1 MVYYIYELSVSERRV
16 LVVYSMPFRLPPPPD
31 FHNLSVQ
38 EGRFFTL
45 ISRLS
50 HDAQALLRKAYR
62 QAKEAHAHQMRDD
75 GTPYILHP
83 LRATLCLI
91 DECGI
96 TDVETLCGMLLHDV
110 VEDTPL
116 TNEMIVRDF
125 GGEVACLVR
134 NVTRPRPLCE
144 NDEMIRKDKA
154 QKFLAI
160 MDMDEKTRLIKCA
173 DVLDNVR
180 SWPNIPCNSLAQ
192 KKLPRWHEE
201 IKKFALPLA
210 QKTHLVLFTEL
221 DNAFSF
227 AKKNKDLC
235 VTHNASSL

>member
-1 MVYYIYELSVSERRV
+1 MSFHI
-16 LVVYSMPFRLPPPPD
+16 PPSPD
-31 FHNLSVQ
+31 FHNLSLQ

-45 ISRLS
+45 IS
-50 HDAQALLRKAYR
+50 HFPPDAQALIKKAY
-62 QAKEAHAHQMRDD
+62 QEAKEAHTHQLRDD

-83 LRATLCLI
+83 LRATLCLA

-110 VEDTPL
+110 IEDTPL
-116 TNEMIVRDF
+116 TNETIARDF
-125 GGEVACLVR
+125 GEEVARLVY
-134 NVTRPRPLCE
+134 NVTRPRPVCE
-144 NDEMIRKDKA
+144 NDEMIKKDKA
-154 QKFLAI
+154 QKFLAL
-160 MDMDEKTRLIKCA
+160 MDMDEKTRRIKCA

-201 IKKFALPLA
+201 IKRYALPLA
-210 QKTHLVLFTEL
+210 QKTHPVLFAEL
-221 DNAFSF
+221 NNAFSF
-227 AKKNKDLC
+227 AEKNKDLC